1 VRQEHIVIAMRL
13 LDAFL
18 AGDAE
23 GLDEGKALT
32 HTVKSVL
39 KPLADWAESHG
50 ISLCRTCSRL
60 AVVDADVKA
69 LT

>member
-18 AGDAE
+18 AGDGE

-39 KPLADWAESHG
+39 KPLAESHG